1 VTRELPKGARPA
13 TIGLGARRVVELLVA
28 RRIDPEPLL
37 RRAGLSGLDLASRD
51 LLIPAEA
58 EAKLIEASARAAND
72 AAFGVSMAEG
82 ANPRDAGLLYYLFNA
97 AATLRQALTLLSRY
111 IRIAN
116 AGLETA
122 VVFSASGDA
131 ILEFGYVGLRR
142 RDLVHAAEYHVAV
155 VVRMFREISGR
166 PISPKGVSFVHP
178 RSFATRDVE
187 RFFGCP
193 VQFGAPSDRLQYSR
207 DTVETGVVY
216 ADERLLEILT
226 AYCDR
231 EAALRGD
238 PSTSFRVAVE
248 NEIQK
253 LLPNGQARIGAIANA
268 VGVSSRSLAR
278 RLAEEGTT
286 FSEVLDDMR
295 RTLSLQ
301 YLAEPNLSV
310 DRITAMLGYGDAGS
324 FSHAFRRWT
333 GASPS
338 QARGDPAFLAK
349 FLDEEKP

>member
-1 VTRELPKGARPA
+1 M
-13 TIGLGARRVVELLVA
+13 TIGLGAHRAVELLTG

-37 RRAGLSGLDLASRD
+37 RRAGLSGLDLASRE
-51 LLIPAEA
+51 LLIPAVA
-58 EAKLIEASARAAND
+58 EARLIEASARAASD
-72 AAFGVSMAEG
+72 ASFGVSMAEG

-97 AATLRQALTLLSRY
+97 AATLRQALMLLSRY

-116 AGLETA
+116 GGLETA

-131 ILEFGYVGLRR
+131 ILEFDYVGLRR
-142 RDLVHAAEYHVAV
+142 GDLVHAAEYHLGI
-155 VVRMFREISGR
+155 VVRIFREISGR
-166 PISPKGVSFVHP
+166 PISPKGVSFVHH
-178 RSFATRDVE
+178 RTFAARDFD

-193 VQFGAPSDRLQYSR
+193 VQFGAPSDRLCYSR
-207 DTVETGVVY
+207 DTLETGVVY
-216 ADERLLEILT
+216 ADERLLEILM
-226 AYCDR
+226 AYCER

-253 LLPNGQARIGAIANA
+253 LLPYGQAKIDAIANA

-286 FSEVLDDMR
+286 FSEVLDEIR

-301 YLAEPNLSV
+301 YLAAPNLSV
-310 DRITAMLGYGDAGS
+310 DQITAMLSYRDAGS

-333 GASPS
+333 GVSPS
-338 QARGDPAFLAK
+338 QVRGDPAFLAK
-349 FLDEEKP
+349 LLDDEEP